1 MKTARTP
8 VGSVLR
14 EAVLV
19 AVIGATF
26 AFAANRISPR
36 GLALATDY
44 FPTETNPPVRMAAIT
59 APVDSPADT
68 NPTAPSALL
77 RLTTP
82 TEGLEWRLIDEGRTV
97 ELLHNSHL
105 KQGAIVFI
113 DARDEEHYLEGHI
126 PGAYG
131 FDPYHPDKDFPAVMT
146 NCQAAEQVVIY
157 CYGSNCDDSQMA
169 ARLLRNVGISGQK
182 IFVYG
187 GGITEWT
194 NNHQPVEIG
203 TRNSGNVNITIQ

>member
-8 VGSVLR
+8 VGRVLL
-14 EAVLV
+14 EAALV
-19 AVIGATF
+19 AVVGAAF
-26 AFAANRISPR
+26 AFAANRVSPR
-36 GLALATDY
+36 GLVLARDY
-44 FPTETNPPVRMAAIT
+44 FPPGTNPPVRMAAIT
-59 APVDSPADT
+59 APADSPTDT
-68 NPTAPSALL
+68 NPAAPSAVL

-82 TEGLEWRLIDEGRTV
+82 TEGLEWRLIDGDRTV
-97 ELLHNSHL
+97 QLLHDSHL
-105 KQGAIVFI
+105 RPGAIVFI
-113 DARDEEHYLEGHI
+113 DARDEEAYLAGHI

-131 FDPYHPDKDFPAVMT
+131 FDPYHPDKDFPAVLT
-146 NCQAAEQVVIY
+146 VCRAAEQIVIY

-203 TRNSGNVNITIQ
+203 ARNSGNVNITIQ